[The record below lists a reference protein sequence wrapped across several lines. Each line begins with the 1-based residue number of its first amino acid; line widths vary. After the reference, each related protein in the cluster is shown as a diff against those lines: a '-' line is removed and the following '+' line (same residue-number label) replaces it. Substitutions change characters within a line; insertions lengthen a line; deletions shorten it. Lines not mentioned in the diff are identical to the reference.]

1 MVWFRIDIG
10 RERNAD
16 PRWLLPLI
24 CRAGDVTKSEI
35 GAIRIFDRD
44 SRFEVAADFADKFE
58 HVVRSMKPNEGR
70 ISRADA
76 SSPDKPEFTANP
88 ANGTPRRKNG
98 ESKPASSSDSKTDSR
113 TKKPWGNR
121 GNAKASAHP
130 HRNSGGP
137 RPQSKTQ
144 NSHSGPPNSRGAHKP
159 VSKHAYKK
167 KYRAAQ
173 QTEA

>member
-70 ISRADA
+70 ISRAGP
-76 SSPDKPEFTANP
+76 SLPDSPEFKANMVE
-88 ANGTPRRKNG
+88 GTSRRKG
-98 ESKPASSSDSKTDSR
+98 GDSKPASSDSQTDSR
-113 TKKPWGNR
+113 AKRSWGNR
-121 GNAKASAHP
+121 GKAKASGHP
-130 HRNSGGP
+130 HRKSDGP
-137 RPQSKTQ
+137 RPHP
-144 NSHSGPPNSRGAHKP
+144 NSQRTHSGPANSRGAHKP
-159 VSKHAYKK
+159 VSKKAYKK
-167 KYRAAQ
+167 KYRATQ